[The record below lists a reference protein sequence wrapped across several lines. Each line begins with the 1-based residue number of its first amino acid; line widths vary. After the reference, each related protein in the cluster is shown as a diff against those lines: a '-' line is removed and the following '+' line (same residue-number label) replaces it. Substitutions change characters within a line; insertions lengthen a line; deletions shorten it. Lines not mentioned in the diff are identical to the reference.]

1 MANENMYVSEYGVTR
16 VYGRG
21 EGRDELCD
29 ATAKPALGG
38 TNAITVIVDE
48 NGPVE
53 NAGNEFGR
61 GAAKVPAGSVVAVA
75 NLLVDEAGSAED
87 VALNLVDKDGT
98 NAVALLAASTPSGDN
113 TVIACEGAAIGQ
125 RFDSDKYVKVSGT
138 KTGLKAK
145 LVLEF
150 I

>member
-1 MANENMYVSEYGVTR
+1 MANENMYLSQFGVIR

-29 ATAKPALGG
+29 ATAQPALGG
-38 TNAITVIVDE
+38 TNVITVDVNE

-53 NAGNEFGR
+53 NAITHFGR
-61 GAAKVPAGSVVAVA
+61 GAAKIPAGGTVVAGK
-75 NLLVDEAGSAED
+75 LLVDEKGSADD
-87 VALNLVDKDGT
+87 VELNLVDKDGT
-98 NAVALLAASTPSGDN
+98 NAVALLAATTPSGDN
-113 TVIACEGAAIGQ
+113 VAIACEGAAIGQ
-125 RFDSDKYVKVSGT
+125 RFGSDKYVKVSGT
-138 KTGLKAK
+138 TTGLKAK